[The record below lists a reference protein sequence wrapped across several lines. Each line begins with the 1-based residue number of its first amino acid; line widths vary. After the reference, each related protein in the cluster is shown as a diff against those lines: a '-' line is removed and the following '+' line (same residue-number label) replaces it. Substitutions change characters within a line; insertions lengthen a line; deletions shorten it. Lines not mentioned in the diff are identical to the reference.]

1 MQDVL
6 VVGAGLSGSL
16 AAIMLYEHGFRVTV
30 VDRYATYP
38 AEFRAEQLVGDQIEF
53 FLNIGLS
60 NELIDVAKIVP
71 RARNFSLGKQ
81 LSSVM
86 APHYGMPYQDIVQ
99 ALRRRIP
106 KDVQFIVGRVSDIES
121 GPTSIV
127 HLDDGQAITAKLV
140 VMATGL
146 NTKLSRKLGV
156 AYDNV
161 SVKHSTTIGFDI
173 RSSKCTAA
181 ETSVL
186 VYYGNSLHD
195 GIDYLTIFPCKDI
208 LRGNLFLYRDPHDPW
223 IRRLRQA
230 PRETLLEVMPAL
242 ADELGEFTVDQV
254 QCRTSDVAV
263 ANQHQRDGIVYIG
276 DAFQTPC
283 PAAGTGISRLLI
295 DVERLTVHA
304 ARWFAANDTSAASLR
319 SYYNDPVKRR
329 SDRAAIK
336 EARFRRAISTDS
348 SPFWAMRRQHVKAKR
363 FVKYALHVLRDI
375 LAHPTQLTPQPHDKG
390 RGMSGNI
397 WRSFGR
403 HVGPMSIASVP
414 TGPDGASGPS

>member
-1 MQDVL
+1 MQDVI

-16 AAIMLYEHGFRVTV
+16 AAIMLHERGFRVTV
-30 VDRYATYP
+30 VDRHAAYP
-38 AEFRAEQLVGDQIEF
+38 AEFRAEQLVGNQIQV
-53 FLNIGLS
+53 LRNIGLA
-60 NELIDVAKIVP
+60 NEIIDATRIVP

-81 LSSVM
+81 MSSVM

-121 GPTSIV
+121 GSTSIV
-127 HLDDGQAITAKLV
+127 HLGDGQAITAKLV

-156 AYDNV
+156 AYESV

-173 RSSKCTAA
+173 RSSQCTAA
-181 ETSVL
+181 DSWVL
-186 VYYGNSLHD
+186 VYYGSNPHA

-223 IRRLRQA
+223 VRQLRQA
-230 PRETLLEVMPAL
+230 PRETLLEAMPAL
-242 ADELGEFTVDQV
+242 ANELGEFTVEQV

-283 PAAGTGISRLLI
+283 PAAGTGISRLLV

-304 ARWFAANDTSAASLR
+304 TRWFAANDTSAASLR
-319 SYYNDPVKRR
+319 SYYNDRVKRR

-336 EARFRRAISTDS
+336 EARFRRLISTNS
-348 SPFWAMRRQHVKAKR
+348 SLFWAMRRQNVKARR
-363 FVKYALHVLRDI
+363 FVKYALHTLRHMI
-375 LAHPTQLTPQPHDKG
+375 AHPGQFMTQRLAGEHGVPGKP
-390 RGMSGNI
+390 
-397 WRSFGR
+397 WLAPGR
-403 HVGPMSIASVP
+403 HVDPTGIASMP
-414 TGPDGASGPS
+414 AGPDGTS

>member
-1 MQDVL
+1 MRDVV

-16 AAIMLYEHGFRVTV
+16 AAIMLHERGFRVTV
-30 VDRYATYP
+30 VDRYAAYP
-38 AEFRAEQLVGDQIEF
+38 AEFRAEQLVGTQIQ
-53 FLNIGLS
+53 FLRNIGLE
-60 NELIDVAKIVP
+60 NELIDTAKIVP

-99 ALRRRIP
+99 ALRRTIP

-156 AYDNV
+156 EYENV

-181 ETSVL
+181 DSSVL

-223 IRRLRQA
+223 IRQFRQA
-230 PRETLLEVMPAL
+230 PRETLLEAMPAL
-242 ADELGEFTVDQV
+242 ADELGEFTVEQV

-283 PAAGTGISRLLI
+283 PAAGTGISRLLV

-304 ARWFAANDTSAASLR
+304 ARWFAADDTTAASLQ
-319 SYYNDPVKRR
+319 SYYNDAVKRR

-336 EARFRRAISTDS
+336 EARFRRAISTNS
-348 SPFWAMRRQHVKAKR
+348 SAFWAMRRQNVKAKR
-363 FVKYALHVLRDI
+363 FVKYALHTLLHTIAHSGRFVSQR
-375 LAHPTQLTPQPHDKG
+375 LAESHGAQNKL
-390 RGMSGNI
+390 
-397 WRSFGR
+397 WRAPSR
-403 HVGPMSIASVP
+403 HVDP
-414 TGPDGASGPS
+414 TGVASLPTEPDGAS

>member
-1 MQDVL
+1 MQDVI

-16 AAIMLYEHGFRVTV
+16 AAIMLHERGFQVTV
-30 VDRYATYP
+30 VDRYAAYP
-38 AEFRAEQLVGDQIEF
+38 AEFRAEQLVGDQIQV
-53 FLNIGLS
+53 LRNIGLDD
-60 NELIDVAKIVP
+60 ELIDASRIVP

-86 APHYGMPYQDIVQ
+86 APHYGMPYQEIVQ
-99 ALRRRIP
+99 TLRSRIP

-121 GPTSIV
+121 GSTSIV
-127 HLDDGQAITAKLV
+127 RLDDGQAITAKLV

-156 AYDNV
+156 AYDSV

-181 ETSVL
+181 DSSVL

-195 GIDYLTIFPCKDI
+195 GIDYLTIFPCRNI
-208 LRGNLFLYRDPHDPW
+208 LRGNLFLYRDSHDPW
-223 IRRLRQA
+223 IRQLRQA
-230 PRETLLEVMPAL
+230 PRETLLEAMPAL
-242 ADELGEFTVDQV
+242 ADELGEFTVEQV

-283 PAAGTGISRLLI
+283 PAAGTGISRLLV
-295 DVERLTVHA
+295 DVERLTIHA
-304 ARWFAANDTSAASLR
+304 TRWFAANDTSAASLR

-336 EARFRRAISTDS
+336 EARFRRAISTNGS
-348 SPFWAMRRQHVKAKR
+348 LFWAMQRQNVKAKR
-363 FVKYALHVLRDI
+363 FVKYALHTVHHMI
-375 LAHPTQLTPQPHDKG
+375 AHPGRFITQRLAAQPGVPGKPW
-390 RGMSGNI
+390 I
-397 WRSFGR
+397 APAR
-403 HVGPMSIASVP
+403 HVDPTGIVPMPA
-414 TGPDGASGPS
+414 GPDGAS

>member
-1 MQDVL
+1 MQDVV

-16 AAIMLYEHGFRVTV
+16 ATIMLHERGFRVTV
-30 VDRYATYP
+30 VDRYAAYP

-53 FLNIGLS
+53 LRNIGL
-60 NELIDVAKIVP
+60 EDEFIDVSKIVP

-86 APHYGMPYQDIVQ
+86 APHYGIPYQEIVQ

-127 HLDDGQAITAKLV
+127 HLDDGRAITAKLV

-156 AYDNV
+156 EYENV

-173 RSSKCTAA
+173 RSSKCAA
-181 ETSVL
+181 ADTSVL
-186 VYYGNSLHD
+186 VYYGNGLHD

-223 IRRLRQA
+223 IRQLCQT
-230 PRETLLEVMPAL
+230 PRETLLEAMPTL
-242 ADELGEFTVDQV
+242 VDELGEFTVDRV
-254 QCRTSDVAV
+254 QCRTSDVTV

-283 PAAGTGISRLLI
+283 PAAGTGISRLLV

-319 SYYNDPVKRR
+319 SYYNDTVKRR

-336 EARFRRAISTDS
+336 EARFRRAISTDGS
-348 SPFWAMRRQHVKAKR
+348 AFWAMRRQNVKAKR
-363 FVKYALHVLRDI
+363 FVKYALHTLRDMI
-375 LAHPTQLTPQPHDKG
+375 AHPGRFIRQRLTG
-390 RGMSGNI
+390 RYGAQAKA
-397 WRSFGR
+397 WRALGR
-403 HVGPMSIASVP
+403 HVDPTGIASVP
-414 TGPDGASGPS
+414 TGADGAS

>member
-1 MQDVL
+1 MQDVI

-16 AAIMLYEHGFRVTV
+16 AAIMLHERGFRVTV

-38 AEFRAEQLVGDQIEF
+38 AEFRAEQLVGNQIQV
-53 FLNIGLS
+53 LRNIGLDD
-60 NELIDVAKIVP
+60 ELIDVTKIVP

-99 ALRRRIP
+99 ALRRKLP
-106 KDVQFIVGRVSDIES
+106 KDVHFIVGRVSDIES
-121 GPTSIV
+121 GPSSIV

-146 NTKLSRKLGV
+146 NMKLSRKLGV
-156 AYDNV
+156 AYESV

-181 ETSVL
+181 DSSVL
-186 VYYGNSLHD
+186 VYYGNSPRD
-195 GIDYLTIFPCKDI
+195 GIDYLTIFPCKDVM
-208 LRGNLFLYRDPHDPW
+208 RGNLFLYRDPHDPW
-223 IRRLRQA
+223 IRQLRQA
-230 PRETLLEVMPAL
+230 PLQTLLQAMPAL
-242 ADELGEFTVDQV
+242 ADELGEFTVEQV

-263 ANQHQRDGIVYIG
+263 VSQHQRDGIVYIG

-283 PAAGTGISRLLI
+283 PAAGTGISRLLV

-304 ARWFAANDTSAASLR
+304 TGWLAANDTSAASLQ
-319 SYYNDPVKRR
+319 SYYNDPAKRR

-336 EARFRRAISTDS
+336 EARFRRAISTNTS
-348 SPFWAMRRQHVKAKR
+348 LFWEMRRQNVRAKR
-363 FVKYALHVLRDI
+363 FVKYALHTLRPMI
-375 LAHPTQLTPQPHDKG
+375 AQTGRSIVQRLAGGHGSPSKPWLAPV
-390 RGMSGNI
+390 
-397 WRSFGR
+397 R
-403 HVGPMSIASVP
+403 HVDPTGIASMP
-414 TGPDGASGPS
+414 AGPDGAS